1 MRPKLQ
7 AASQVLVACCVALF
21 ASQQARSETKFGPF
35 VVDPAYPGVIL
46 LNGEIDLRSALEF
59 RKALRAVPN
68 ARLILLDSLGGSVQT
83 GLLIAEEVFDRKMD
97 TLVPA
102 NAICAS
108 ACSYIFFAGR
118 SRKVSGRLGV
128 HQLQSDVQDNAY
140 TQLNVA
146 DVIEATTKYGTAPE
160 VLALMLKTPSDQI
173 HFFSDDEIV
182 RYQINRI
189 NEPPKNQA
197 FEIQPSADVAPR
209 AKLSPFSID
218 KLLES
223 LADN

>member
-1 MRPKLQ
+1 MLSKFKAVSR
-7 AASQVLVACCVALF
+7 VLLTCGVTLLI
-21 ASQQARSETKFGPF
+21 SHQARSETQFGPF
-35 VVDPAYPGVIL
+35 VVDQAYPGVIL

-59 RKALRAVPN
+59 RKALKAAPN
-68 ARLILLDSLGGSVQT
+68 AKLILLDSLGGSVQT

-146 DVIEATTKYGTAPE
+146 DVIEATSKYGTAAE
-160 VLALMLKTPSDQI
+160 VLALMLKTPSNQI
-173 HFFSDDEIV
+173 HFFSEEEIV
-182 RYQINRI
+182 RYRINRI
-189 NEPPKNQA
+189 EESKIQS
-197 FEIQPSADVAPR
+197 FETQPLADVAPQTE
-209 AKLSPFSID
+209 LNPMSID
-218 KLLES
+218 KLLKS
-223 LADN
+223 LGGG